1 MQDSKTQTLFLIR
14 KLSQFGAHVGFV
26 GLLDPRVKMT
36 PSHCFFGPFLQEHSH
51 YDHESSVPFRFTRN
65 MTTMHA
71 SLEEKKVGITRLIRE
86 KLNFQDDRLWKRF
99 SARRLELIDAMEL
112 SSKKASEQED
122 EIRKVAEIL
131 RTEFLYDQLYYL
143 DFDKLVRAAVQSVRR
158 NRKRGSKTNRA
169 GSKRQHLSED
179 AIHVF
184 DTKEE
189 LSKIASEPSNFLS
202 EIALLNTDAN
212 DSIYDMSYSTIKV
225 ITHKDQ
231 SRNAIDSI
239 IRPARLDGNGP
250 KPSLPPLLKFQTNQK
265 QLENELNL
273 RVTQLSLLQLI
284 KRSKLCL
291 MVALRPGNDH
301 LCDLGRS
308 AFQAVT
314 ALMFETSF
322 LSLNQTSVEYLQA
335 KVTQKSFLAKFYNGL
350 DQESSTGYLDEDTAL
365 TTLHILIGCCIV
377 DFGFDNV
384 VYQVGEAIYYLI
396 LVEYPLVLKSCS
408 KFYSKPFS
416 QKNNP
421 QNVKGEN
428 PLTSLATIASEM
440 QNFKPSKLSASTS
453 LTPENGYDQKPKDSS
468 DVLREERKSVTLR
481 FLSTSFN
488 FSYPMRSSAPPRF
501 IELMENAR
509 QAFKLNDN
517 QLYGLK
523 NSKTGGIILSDIELE
538 KVFYNESYVDLEIYS
553 QGFQAIPIY
562 ELTSTITSSDDKAKI
577 ILPPPVKLVSP
588 PVVTA
593 SIKQPISVYR
603 TSVQPKFQPLL

>member
-1 MQDSKTQTLFLIR
+1 M
-14 KLSQFGAHVGFV
+14 
-26 GLLDPRVKMT
+26 
-36 PSHCFFGPFLQEHSH
+36 
-51 YDHESSVPFRFTRN
+51 HESQD
-65 MTTMHA
+65 
-71 SLEEKKVGITRLIRE
+71 EKKVGITRLIRE
-86 KLNFQDDRLWKRF
+86 RLNFQDDRLWKRF
-99 SARRLELIDAMEL
+99 SARRLELIDAMDL

-131 RTEFLYDQLYYL
+131 RVEFLYDQLYYL

-169 GSKRQHLSED
+169 GSKRPHLSED
-179 AIHVF
+179 PIVAF
-184 DTKEE
+184 DSKEE
-189 LSKIASEPSNFLS
+189 LSKTPSEPSSFLS

-212 DSIYDMSYSTIKV
+212 DSIYDMSYSTMKV

-239 IRPARLDGNGP
+239 IRPAKLDATASR
-250 KPSLPPLLKFQTNQK
+250 PSLPPLLKLQSNQR
-265 QLENELNL
+265 QLENEQNL
-273 RVTQLSLLQLI
+273 RSTQLSLLQLI

-291 MVALRPGNDH
+291 MVSLRPTNDH
-301 LCDLGRS
+301 LGDLGRS

-335 KVTQKSFLAKFYNGL
+335 KITQKDFLAKFYNGL
-350 DQESSTGYLDEDTAL
+350 DQDSSAGYLDEDTAL

-396 LVEYPLVLKSCS
+396 LVEYPLVLKSCARFNS
-408 KFYSKPFS
+408 RPFS
-416 QKNNP
+416 QRQHS
-421 QNVKGEN
+421 QNVNGEN
-428 PLTSLATIASEM
+428 PLTNLAAIASEL
-440 QNFKPSKLSASTS
+440 QSFKPPKASASSS
-453 LTPENGYDQKPKDSS
+453 LSQENECDQKIGDNSTEL
-468 DVLREERKSVTLR
+468 LREERKSVTLR

-501 IELMENAR
+501 IELMDNAR

-523 NSKTGGIILSDIELE
+523 NSKTGAIILSDIELE
-538 KVFYNESYVDLEIYS
+538 KVFFHESYVDLEIYS

-562 ELTSTITSSDDKAKI
+562 ELTSTITSSDDKTKI

-603 TSVQPKFQPLL
+603 ASIQPKFQPLL